1 MYSILR
7 MCTTLKTKELMDDKI
22 IKNWFSG
29 IKATNSTKKSY
40 LQAMQGYTDHTNK
53 SPLQLIEEAEHEIK
67 AGLLM
72 RERSITT
79 HLMEYR
85 EGLEAQD
92 LAPLTVK
99 GRMTGICSF
108 YKYYN
113 IQLPVIPKSTKNARP
128 QLKRKQIPT
137 KDDIRAILQ
146 FCDPLERALMLVG
159 VSSGLSAI
167 DISNLRVR
175 DFLEGYDPISEITTL
190 HLIRQKMDYEFYTF
204 LSPEASKAVKD
215 YLDYRGRTTKDEG
228 RKRDNQLEKQH
239 VTTRDGYLFV
249 RRAIPDEYLKLKE
262 EKEREKLRKLDEKS
276 IVAIYQRLNIAAQK
290 SASYGEYNIIRSHN
304 LRRFFNSTLL
314 SEHAQLFFVDFLLGH
329 KLDATH
335 EAYYRANPES
345 LKEEYKKYVPYITIE
360 KALDIAE
367 SPEYLK
373 IKQENQI
380 LQTETARHVV
390 ERSELQELRAE
401 IEKMKDT
408 ESIKADYMQFA
419 DVEEI
424 REMKNSLKQELEEVS
439 KLKEMMLKAGK

>member
-1 MYSILR
+1 M
-7 MCTTLKTKELMDDKI
+7 KAKELMDDKI

-40 LQAMQGYTDHTNK
+40 LQAMQGYTEHTSK

-72 RERSITT
+72 RERTITT

-85 EGLEAQD
+85 EGLESQD

-99 GRMTGICSF
+99 GRMTGVCSF

-113 IQLPVIPKSTKNARP
+113 IQLPVIPKSTKKARP

-137 KDDIRAILQ
+137 KDDIRTMLQ

-159 VSSGLSAI
+159 VSSGLSAV
-167 DISNLRVR
+167 DIANLRVKY
-175 DFLEGYDPISEITTL
+175 FLEGYDPKTEITTL

-239 VTTRDGYLFV
+239 VTTKDGYLFV
-249 RRAIPDEYLKLKE
+249 RRAIPDEYLKLKK
-262 EKEREKLRKLDEKS
+262 EKEREELRKLDEKS

-290 SASYGEYNIIRSHN
+290 SASHGEYNIIRSHN

-345 LKEEYKKYVPYITIE
+345 LKEEYKKYIPYLTIQKE
-360 KALDIAE
+360 ADISE
-367 SPEYLK
+367 SPEYLRV
-373 IKQENQI
+373 KQENQI
-380 LQTETARHVV
+380 LQAETARHVV

-401 IEKMKDT
+401 IEKTK
-408 ESIKADYMQFA
+408 KALAAVGSYMQFA
-419 DVEEI
+419 NMNEI
-424 REMKNSLKQELEEVS
+424 IGMKNELDEVL
-439 KLKEMMLKAGK
+439 KLKETTLKTEK